1 MIKRRIFTE
10 EHHLFRESVRR
21 WVGENILP
29 NIERWHEQGMVDREV
44 WLKAGE
50 EGFLAMFADP
60 EYGGLGV
67 DDFRFDQILIEEI
80 QGIDASFYLPLH
92 NRIVAPY
99 INNLGTEEQRQ
110 RFMPGVCS
118 GETIL
123 AIAMTE
129 PGTGSDV
136 AGIQTRAEDRGD
148 HWLLNGSKTYIS
160 NGQLADVAVVAARTI
175 VSPEATDARDE
186 KTGGVVSGIDEAGQ
200 RKRPSIGLFLVE
212 RGFAG
217 FTRGRNLKKLGLAGQ
232 DTSELFFDNV
242 KVPKENLLGSPEGG
256 FRSMMINLAKER
268 LVAAIQFVA
277 RGERALKITQDFI
290 MERKAF
296 GKPIGTFQNSRFK
309 MAEMRTQ
316 LDAAWALVDHCVLE
330 HLDKELSAELA
341 AEAKLFTSEV
351 EHQVVDE
358 CLQLHGGAG
367 YMDEY
372 EINRHFRDARV
383 SRIYAGTSEIM
394 KEIIGR
400 GMGLG

>member
-1 MIKRRIFTE
+1 
-10 EHHLFRESVRR
+10 
-21 WVGENILP
+21 
-29 NIERWHEQGMVDREV
+29 
-44 WLKAGE
+44 
-50 EGFLAMFADP
+50 
-60 EYGGLGV
+60 
-67 DDFRFDQILIEEI
+67 
-80 QGIDASFYLPLH
+80 
-92 NRIVAPY
+92 
-99 INNLGTEEQRQ
+99 
-110 RFMPGVCS
+110 MPGVCS

-136 AGIQTRAEDRGD
+136 AGIQTRAEDMGD

-160 NGQLADVAVVAARTI
+160 NGQLADVAVVAART
-175 VSPEATDARDE
+175 VVAAQSNVGADAAGGQGADDADGAA
-186 KTGGVVSGIDEAGQ
+186 KTRQ
-200 RKRPSIGLFLVE
+200 RKRPAIGLFLVE
-212 RGFAG
+212 RDFEG

-242 KVPKENLLGSPEGG
+242 KVPKQNLLGSPEGG
-256 FRSMMINLAKER
+256 FRSMMINLAEER